1 MSRHY
6 QHLNATERAMI
17 RLLDDK
23 GRSVREI
30 ARRIGR
36 SPATVSR
43 ERQRGQDEEQ
53 RYCPTVAARVYQQ
66 RRRRSRRRNK
76 LVAGSALYETV
87 RRHLLYPPWSP
98 EQIASSITVP
108 DHLRILHRPED
119 IPEDI

>member
-1 MSRHY
+1 MSERLFPSEG
-6 QHLNATERAMI
+6 QSRAQISRLNAEAPR
-17 RLLDDK
+17 
-23 GRSVREI
+23 
-30 ARRIGR
+30 
-36 SPATVSR
+36 
-43 ERQRGQDEEQ
+43 
-53 RYCPTVAARVYQQ
+53 C
-66 RRRRSRRRNK
+66 RSRRRNK